1 MLADNLHPVLKY
13 DRWYVYML
21 ISSMRGVAF
30 QTIAQSYEYWQYTE
44 VCLILDENIIVIE
57 SELKSYGTEWPILC
71 CIVLSK
77 KLILSH

>member
-1 MLADNLHPVLKY
+1 
-13 DRWYVYML
+13 ML

-57 SELKSYGTEWPILC
+57 SELKSYGTE
-71 CIVLSK
+71 
-77 KLILSH
+77 